1 MGEIL
6 EAKKHVTFSFTYS
19 RKVNRTREILPES
32 TLTINEPPARGE
44 NSTYLRHPPHSG
56 LHKTDQYIK
65 SAGFAAKVFLTFNP
79 MPGLADAYPDLLAPD
94 TGIPLLLTMFR
105 SPGEPSGTETPW
117 YWVTCK
123 LHPYQVEFQRT
134 IRNSWENTAEEL
146 EREKFSLALPWEGA
160 IELYAILLPIRFRIG
175 HLS

>member
-1 MGEIL
+1 MNNPRTPAKPSTEASGGEIIL
-6 EAKKHVTFSFTYS
+6 TFITDFIDPT
-19 RKVNRTREILPES
+19 T
-32 TLTINEPPARGE
+32 
-44 NSTYLRHPPHSG
+44 

-65 SAGFAAKVFLTFNP
+65 SGGFAAKVFLTFNP

-94 TGIPLLLTMFR
+94 TGLPLLLTMFR